1 MFSISAYLDRLDLLQ
16 FNFLIVFA
24 QLQIQLSGN
33 QINPLMLRL
42 PMALTEGVTQ
52 PLRIDDTFRTKTGD
66 MWNTVTQHYT
76 LNRQLHYI
84 NVLRMLNSF

>member
-33 QINPLMLRL
+33 QINPLILRW
-42 PMALTEGVTQ
+42 PWALIEGVTQ
-52 PLRIDDTFRTKTGD
+52 PLHRDDTCRIKAYNT
-66 MWNTVTQHYT
+66 WNTVTQ
-76 LNRQLHYI
+76 
-84 NVLRMLNSF
+84 